1 MTKSQDGVASI
12 VATTRRHALSIW
24 PLVSQAFKKTLLR
37 PVPKRLDFMRVFF
50 YDEAIKKTLV

>member
-1 MTKSQDGVASI
+1 MTKSQNGVASI

-50 YDEAIKKTLV
+50 YDEAVKKT